1 MPQDLIAL
9 LSYSA
14 MAGGIFFPRPVDTDQ
29 RQDVVSRSI
38 VSVAGRNS
46 TGDQSCCPFLTSGED
61 MKDIKKRI
69 DELRADADDCMLIGD
84 LAINDEKEESF
95 RTRAQRLRALAAD
108 LEKLAADKDLSRR
121 HCSS

>member
-1 MPQDLIAL
+1 
-9 LSYSA
+9 
-14 MAGGIFFPRPVDTDQ
+14 
-29 RQDVVSRSI
+29 
-38 VSVAGRNS
+38 
-46 TGDQSCCPFLTSGED
+46 